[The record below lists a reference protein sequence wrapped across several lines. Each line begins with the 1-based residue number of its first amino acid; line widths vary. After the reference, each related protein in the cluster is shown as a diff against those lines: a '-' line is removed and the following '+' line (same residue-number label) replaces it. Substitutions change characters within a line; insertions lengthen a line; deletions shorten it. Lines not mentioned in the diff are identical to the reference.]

1 MGRFRSTMRQ
11 SPAII
16 ISLMALTLSL
26 GGGAGYAA
34 SVATAKAPAPTK
46 ITWHALK
53 VLKGWHGNTF
63 KLGDP
68 AYAVSNGVVYL
79 AGAANYGS
87 NISPLPVLAVLPK
100 GARPRQTLE
109 LGAYSSSAVAPAAI
123 YIYSNGDIVAGGA
136 NAYYTTSLAGIS
148 FPAGE

>member
-16 ISLMALTLSL
+16 ISLVALTFSL

-53 VLKGWHGNTF
+53 VLKGWHGNTD

-68 AYAVSNGVVYL
+68 AYAVSNGIVYL
-79 AGAANYGS
+79 AGTANYGT
-87 NISPLPVLAVLPK
+87 NVNPPPVLAVLPK
-100 GARPRQTLE
+100 GARPKHELE
-109 LGAYSSSAVAPAAI
+109 LVAYSAAADTPAAV
-123 YIYSNGDIVAGGA
+123 YIYSNGDIVSEGV